1 MYTLFKMSSN
11 TYTGGFTLMPQ
22 STSGSASAITPND
35 LPAFGSSGN
44 NNGAISNKV
53 YAIQAYGGYSTTK
66 TFDNITRLPETMIA
80 EYDVTGALEVLIP
93 CSVFNAKIGIVKSGG
108 TIVGDDSREYYD
120 ISENMLKTDSLTLSA
135 SDFVQCVSNVNQ
147 IISVGTFSTLYSDFN
162 TYVTN
167 YFGFSGFNMGSQWGF
182 GTLFTG
188 ELTFSQNQTNP
199 AGTFLAEQFVA
210 LLMNNLSADATDSN
224 AAAHNAL
231 NTTGDVNINYLDN
244 SGAYITNLAGS
255 MIVSGITQLLR
266 YALDANPFGNRS
278 TDSPYI
284 ASDDVD
290 PKNFGVTDGF
300 YPNDLFFIPNNGFQ
314 ITLKLNID
322 SEAFTAPL
330 NNINSAAPGQTGNYI
345 ADESPPP
352 TILTGTAATANQTST
367 ISTSRTVTTTLL
379 QRVVSAPLLIRLQE
393 TAGVDKA

>member
-1 MYTLFKMSSN
+1 MS
-11 TYTGGFTLMPQ
+11 YTGGFTLMPQ
-22 STSGSASAITPND
+22 STSGNPSAITPND

-44 NNGAISNKV
+44 NSGVISSKV

-93 CSVFNAKIGIVKSGG
+93 CSVFNAKIGIVKSAGVVASG
-108 TIVGDDSREYYD
+108 TSVEYYD
-120 ISENMLKTDSLTLSA
+120 ISENMLKADSLTLSA
-135 SDFVQCVSNVNQ
+135 HDFVQCVSNVNQ

-162 TYVTN
+162 SYVTN
-167 YFGFSGFNMGSQWGF
+167 YFGFGGVPGFPAGTEWGF

-188 ELTFSQNQTNP
+188 ELTFSQNQTNT

-210 LLMNNLSADATDSN
+210 LLMNSPSADATDSN
-224 AAAHNAL
+224 AATHHAL

-284 ASDDVD
+284 ASDSVD
-290 PKNFGVTDGF
+290 AKNFGVTDGF

-345 ADESPPP
+345 RDDTGSS
-352 TILTGTAATANQTST
+352 TTTGTDATASQTAT

>member
-22 STSGSASAITPND
+22 STSGSSSAITPND

-44 NNGAISNKV
+44 NTGAISSKV

-93 CSVFNAKIGIVKSGG
+93 CSVFNSKIGIVKSAGVVVGG
-108 TIVGDDSREYYD
+108 TSVNYYD

-147 IISVGTFSTLYSDFN
+147 IISVGTFSTLYADFN
-162 TYVTN
+162 NYVTT
-167 YFGFSGFNMGSQWGF
+167 YFGFSSFAAGTEFGF

-188 ELTFSQNQTNP
+188 ELTFSQNQTNL
-199 AGTFLAEQFVA
+199 AGTFLAAQFVA
-210 LLMNNLSADATDSN
+210 LLKNSPSADATDSN

-266 YALDANPFGNRS
+266 YALDANPFGNRAV
-278 TDSPYI
+278 DSPYN
-284 ASDDVD
+284 ASDSVD

-300 YPNDLFFIPNNGFQ
+300 YPNDLFFIPQNGFQ

-322 SEAFTAPL
+322 SEAFTSPL
-330 NNINSAAPGQTGNYI
+330 NNINSAIGDGQTGNYI
-345 ADESPPP
+345 ADTTGSVP
-352 TILTGTAATANQTST
+352 LTGTAATNNQTST
-367 ISTSRTVTTTLL
+367 ISNSRTITTTLL

-393 TAGVDKA
+393 TAGVDTA

>member
-1 MYTLFKMSSN
+1 
-11 TYTGGFTLMPQ
+11 
-22 STSGSASAITPND
+22 
-35 LPAFGSSGN
+35 
-44 NNGAISNKV
+44 
-53 YAIQAYGGYSTTK
+53 
-66 TFDNITRLPETMIA
+66 
-80 EYDVTGALEVLIP
+80 
-93 CSVFNAKIGIVKSGG
+93 
-108 TIVGDDSREYYD
+108 
-120 ISENMLKTDSLTLSA
+120 
-135 SDFVQCVSNVNQ
+135 
-147 IISVGTFSTLYSDFN
+147 VGTFSTLYSDFN

-167 YFGFSGFNMGSQWGF
+167 YFGFGGFPAGTEWGF

-188 ELTFSQNQTNP
+188 ELTFSQNQTNT
-199 AGTFLAEQFVA
+199 AGTFLAAQFVA
-210 LLMNNLSADATDSN
+210 LLMNSDNADPTDSN
-224 AAAHNAL
+224 AATYHAL

-255 MIVSGITQLLR
+255 LIVSGITQLLR

-284 ASDDVD
+284 ASDGVD
-290 PKNFGVTDGF
+290 AKNFGVTDGF
-300 YPNDLFFIPNNGFQ
+300 YPNDLFFIPQSGFQ

-330 NNINSAAPGQTGNYI
+330 NNINSAAPGQSGNYI
-345 ADESPPP
+345 ADDTGSS
-352 TILTGTAATANQTST
+352 TTTGTVPTASQTAT